1 MVIPQRGSKTFDVL
15 YSGDDGEEIGLD
27 EVQLLDDPSSERI
40 DELEK
45 LLIDESAF
53 IRFQATLV
61 LTAWGHDGGMRSA
74 EKMIAER
81 GADGE
86 NLSPN
91 RLNGQDNRFDDLAE
105 AIHLYLLSGG
115 DQQRAFDAFKA
126 LLNMYAD
133 AFFESKLKR
142 ALLKHAN
149 ADLLAAVKEAILQ
162 CLEVGK
168 TYQASQLLPVVAKLE
183 PKRCWS
189 LLLRFTALPTQTPD
203 PAVNVAEALRY
214 IPGVESDQMLTA
226 YLSHD
231 GAGVASQAQESLS
244 FKQD

>member
-1 MVIPQRGSKTFDVL
+1 MLIPQRGSKTFDVL

-40 DELEK
+40 DELEN
-45 LLIDESAF
+45 LLVDESAF

-61 LTAWGHDGGMRSA
+61 LTAWGHEGGMRSA
-74 EKMIAER
+74 EHMIAQG
-81 GADGE
+81 GADGD

-105 AIHLYLLSGG
+105 AIHLYILAGG
-115 DQQRAFDAFKA
+115 DQGRALDAFQA
-126 LLNMYAD
+126 LLKIYPAV
-133 AFFESKLKR
+133 FFESKFKR
-142 ALLKHAN
+142 ALLKHATV
-149 ADLLAAVKEAILQ
+149 DMRVPVTQAILQ
-162 CLEVGK
+162 CLEAGK
-168 TYQASQLLPVVAKLE
+168 AYQASQLLPVYAKLD

-189 LLLRFTALPTQTPD
+189 MLLRFTALPKQTPD

-214 IPGVESDQMLTA
+214 IPGVESTQMLTA

-231 GAGVASQAQESLS
+231 GPGVASQAQESLS